1 MNSRNSGF
9 RSLPT
14 QLTVAKSVPNLP
26 FATSLLHRIG
36 ENIGGTL
43 TLRKNSCSNLK
54 NGPNNIVKV
63 QVPPQRN
70 TNHHHNFSNKPN
82 SVKYRNA
89 LNRKKSASLEPM
101 KVTLVIFEL
110 NLIIFKNLEKRK
122 IRYDFD
128 AQFISSK
135 WQQKRGIMNFFN
147 YFIVSCLCCPLDR
160 KVHSCKYFGKFW

>member
-1 MNSRNSGF
+1 MSSGNSGF
-9 RSLPT
+9 RSLPA
-14 QLTVAKSVPNLP
+14 QLSVAKSVPNLP

-43 TLRKNSCSNLK
+43 TLRKNSSSNLK
-54 NGPNNIVKV
+54 NGPNNVVKV

-101 KVTLVIFEL
+101 KVTLVNFEL
-110 NLIIFKNLEKRK
+110 DFIIFKNWTNRK
-122 IRYDFD
+122 FRYDFNRFD
-128 AQFISSK
+128 AQFFLNLK
-135 WQQKRGIMNFFN
+135 AFN
-147 YFIVSCLCCPLDR
+147 KIFITSE
-160 KVHSCKYFGKFW
+160 

>member
-1 MNSRNSGF
+1 MNSGNSGF
-9 RSLPT
+9 RSLPA
-14 QLTVAKSVPNLP
+14 QLSVAKSVPNLP

-43 TLRKNSCSNLK
+43 TLRKNSSSNLK
-54 NGPNNIVKV
+54 NGPNNVVKV

-101 KVTLVIFEL
+101 KVTSVNFEL
-110 NLIIFKNLEKRK
+110 NFSTGGPLLSLYLETLKKQPCKQRSDLVLDGQM
-122 IRYDFD
+122 RV
-128 AQFISSK
+128 SK
-135 WQQKRGIMNFFN
+135 
-147 YFIVSCLCCPLDR
+147 
-160 KVHSCKYFGKFW
+160 